1 MEADFTLCEHCL
13 ADNELRNEIAS
24 RGVPI
29 DTCVICRAVGAI
41 LIVLATTFV
50 IRRKTSKAAL
60 CLA

>member
-29 DTCVICRAVGAI
+29 ESCLICKSGP
-41 LIVLATTFV
+41 FV
-50 IRRKTSKAAL
+50 IPCGT
-60 CLA
+60 